1 MAKRGRPVK
10 YKDISEWRAI
20 QRERSRAYY
29 YDNREVILGK
39 AKRKRRKQREQLAKE
54 QEKQNE
60 NRGEM
65 VNDGNK

>member
-1 MAKRGRPVK
+1 MARRGRPIK
-10 YKDISEWRAI
+10 YKDISEFRAI

-39 AKRKRRKQREQLAKE
+39 AKRKRRKQKEQLAKE

-65 VNDGNK
+65 